1 MFQTQTL
8 ESLARHAI
16 IPLCP
21 LIVLP
26 LLKIKSTFIK
36 QEFKQEILRYEAF
49 ATVDLQVIFPS
60 ACIML
65 YIVYK

>member
-8 ESLARHAI
+8 QSLAKHAI
-16 IPLCP
+16 IPLCL

-49 ATVDLQVIFPS
+49 PQ
-60 ACIML
+60 
-65 YIVYK
+65 

>member
-1 MFQTQTL
+1 MFQIQTL

-16 IPLCP
+16 IPLYP

-26 LLKIKSTFIK
+26 SLKIKSTFIK

-49 ATVDLQVIFPS
+49 PQ
-60 ACIML
+60 
-65 YIVYK
+65 